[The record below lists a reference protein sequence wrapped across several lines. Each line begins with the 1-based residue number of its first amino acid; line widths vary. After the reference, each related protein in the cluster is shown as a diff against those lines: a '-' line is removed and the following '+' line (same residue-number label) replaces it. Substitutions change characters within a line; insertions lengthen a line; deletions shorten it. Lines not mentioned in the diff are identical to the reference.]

1 MAQLL
6 LLADI
11 VRKVL
16 EGNFLLRIDGL
27 VDCIYDQ
34 QILPVFRFCTS
45 LHGSVA
51 LQFLSLMLSGQ
62 RDDLGDHLLA
72 ALFGDELGGL
82 HSIDQQ
88 LQLSD
93 FKLTAN
99 EVITVLSGLY
109 FLDVHSE
116 LLQKLNVRLDGLP
129 VRRDTVF
136 LFKNLRQLHRGQIV
150 VFIGALI

>member
-1 MAQLL
+1 
-6 LLADI
+6 
-11 VRKVL
+11 
-16 EGNFLLRIDGL
+16 
-27 VDCIYDQ
+27 
-34 QILPVFRFCTS
+34 
-45 LHGSVA
+45 
-51 LQFLSLMLSGQ
+51 MLSGQ
-62 RDDLGDHLLA
+62 RDNLGDHLLA
-72 ALFGDELGGL
+72 AFFGDELGGL

-136 LFKNLRQLHRGQIV
+136 LFENLRQLHRGQIV
-150 VFIGALI
+150 AFIGALI

>member
-1 MAQLL
+1 
-6 LLADI
+6 
-11 VRKVL
+11 
-16 EGNFLLRIDGL
+16 
-27 VDCIYDQ
+27 
-34 QILPVFRFCTS
+34 
-45 LHGSVA
+45 
-51 LQFLSLMLSGQ
+51 MLSGQ
-62 RDDLGDHLLA
+62 RDNLGDHLLA
-72 ALFGDELGGL
+72 AFFGNELGGL

-99 EVITVLSGLY
+99 EVITVLSRLY
-109 FLDVHSE
+109 FLDIHSE

>member
-6 LLADI
+6 LLSD
-11 VRKVL
+11 VVGKVL
-16 EGNFLLRIDGL
+16 EGNLLSGIDGL
-27 VDCIYDQ
+27 IDCIHDQ
-34 QILPVFRFCTS
+34 QILSIFRFRPS
-45 LHGSVA
+45 LHGSIA
-51 LQFLSLMLSGQ
+51 LQFLGLMLSGQ
-62 RDDLGDHLLA
+62 RDNLGDHLLA
-72 ALFGDELGGL
+72 AFFGDELGGL

-116 LLQKLNVRLDGLP
+116 LLQKLNIRLDGLP